1 MLKKIIIAVL
11 VVCGLWAVGN
21 VEHYYT
27 RKDCR
32 VIDVTENWVKFEDY
46 GKEVWAIENDGK
58 FKIGDRAD
66 LKMYDNLTSPYIY
79 DDEIVKV
86 IKK

>member
-1 MLKKIIIAVL
+1 MKKILIAVL
-11 VVCGLWAVGN
+11 VVSALFAVGCY
-21 VEHYYT
+21 ERHYT

-32 VIDVTENWVKFEDY
+32 VIEVNENWVKFEDY
-46 GKEVWAIENDGK
+46 GKEVWAIENNGE
-58 FKIGDRAD
+58 FKIGDQAD

-86 IKK
+86 TKK